1 MRRVVPRT
9 DTRLLG
15 LRRAQRGQGT
25 IEYVGLVVVVAAIVG
40 ALVAT
45 GAGPTIAEGLSTQV
59 CRITGG
65 SNCGG
70 GGGDN
75 TEASDDEQ
83 SGDEGR
89 EQEQGDPADQQGEPA
104 DPADPGDPA
113 DPVSDDPA
121 TDPADPGEKSQTQI
135 DYEAALKELQDAQ
148 AAEQADSD
156 KAKEAAKEL
165 AKILADELGITDA
178 LDCVTKGDMGA
189 CTETLINVLLS
200 LVGGAVGKLAA
211 KYGAPWKWKK
221 AVALV
226 KALKKHGGD
235 LYDGIKGLIKNR
247 KRVSEAEDKLADAKR
262 KLDADKPKDPDDPK
276 DPEKPDKQPTT
287 CPVRHSFLPGTPVL
301 LADGRRM
308 AIDRVPVGARVLAT
322 DPVTGVTAARPVV
335 RTITTHDDKD
345 FTRLTVAT
353 PSGPATI
360 TATDTHPFWLTGRDR
375 WADAADIR
383 PGDDLRTPSG
393 APMRVVTT
401 GHFTERRTTHDL
413 TVAGIHSYYVFAGSV
428 PALVHNQDIC
438 EPLTREQLD
447 EAYKANN
454 SQKVLDHVFNK
465 ADHGFDDLVR
475 KSGGREQ
482 ALKKIIDS
490 LGDGPMTQKP
500 GGQPG
505 EFELSRV
512 VDGETVTIRG
522 RMVNGIARIST
533 AFIPAKHPG
542 NR

>member
-83 SGDEGR
+83 GADEGD
-89 EQEQGDPADQQGEPA
+89 EQGDPSDFA
-104 DPADPGDPA
+104 DPDDPA

-121 TDPADPGEKSQTQI
+121 TDPAEPGEKSQTQI

-262 KLDADKPKDPDDPK
+262 KLDADKPKDPK

-512 VDGETVTIRG
+512 VEGETVTIRG

>member
-1 MRRVVPRT
+1 MRRLMPRT

-40 ALVAT
+40 ALVTT
-45 GAGPTIAEGLSTQV
+45 GVGPTIAEGIGTQV

-70 GGGDN
+70 GGGGDAEAVDEQDDPGADDPLDD
-75 TEASDDEQ
+75 TASDTGGTGDTDEIDT
-83 SGDEGR
+83 GDTG
-89 EQEQGDPADQQGEPA
+89 
-104 DPADPGDPA
+104 DPGDIDA
-113 DPVSDDPA
+113 GDA
-121 TDPADPGEKSQTQI
+121 GEKTQTQI

-189 CTETLINVLLS
+189 CTETLVNVLLS

-221 AVALV
+221 AVELV
-226 KALKKHGGD
+226 RKLKKHGDD

-247 KRVSEAEDKLADAKR
+247 KRVGEAEDKLADAKR
-262 KLDADKPKDPDDPK
+262 KLDAENAKNAKDK
-276 DPEKPDKQPTT
+276 EKPDGKPENEPAT

-308 AIDRVPVGARVLAT
+308 AIDQIPVGARVLAT
-322 DPVTGVTAARPVV
+322 DPVTGVTRARPVV

-345 FTRLTVAT
+345 FTRLTIAT
-353 PSGPATI
+353 TSGPAVI
-360 TATDTHPFWLTGRDR
+360 TATDTHPFWLSDRAR
-375 WADAADIR
+375 WADAGEIE
-383 PGDDLRTPSG
+383 PGDELRTPTG
-393 APMRVVTT
+393 TPMRVVAVDHYTQ
-401 GHFTERRTTHDL
+401 RRTTHDL
-413 TVAGIHSYYVFAGSV
+413 TVAGIHTYYVFVGSA

-438 EPLTREQLD
+438 DPLTREQLD
-447 EAYKANN
+447 ETYRANN

-482 ALKKIIDS
+482 ALKKIVDS

-512 VDGETVTIRG
+512 VEGETVTIRG